1 MIDWLTNPTLQ
12 GYAWLVA
19 ALLLLLSEIG
29 TPGLFYF
36 LSFAAGACGA
46 AMAAFLGAGI
56 YVQCTIGLIVAAL
69 TFLVMRVYVKKPQVK
84 PHHKTNIDA
93 LMHQEAVV
101 IEPIEPRKP
110 GRIKIKG
117 EEWPAVTNTGYVLH
131 KGTVVMIVGLEGN
144 KLIVR

>member
-1 MIDWLTNPTLQ
+1 MVDWLFNPTIQ

-36 LSFAAGACGA
+36 LSFSAGACGA
-46 AMAAFLGAGI
+46 SMAAFLGANI
-56 YVQCTIGLIVAAL
+56 YLQCIIGLAVAVV
-69 TFLVMRVYVKKPQVK
+69 TFIIMRFYLKPQPK
-84 PHHKTNIDA
+84 AKHKTNIDA

-101 IEPIEPRKP
+101 VEPIEPRKS

-117 EEWPAVTNTGYVLH
+117 EEWPAVTNTGYILH
-131 KGTVVMIVGLEGN
+131 KGTVVMVVGLEGN